1 MVVAVV
7 VLQGTLGMEVLGVRL
22 VVLVVMELVAVV
34 VEPLV
39 YLLITWAALVLE
51 LVAVALVF

>member
-1 MVVAVV
+1 
-7 VLQGTLGMEVLGVRL
+7 
-22 VVLVVMELVAVV
+22 MELVAVV